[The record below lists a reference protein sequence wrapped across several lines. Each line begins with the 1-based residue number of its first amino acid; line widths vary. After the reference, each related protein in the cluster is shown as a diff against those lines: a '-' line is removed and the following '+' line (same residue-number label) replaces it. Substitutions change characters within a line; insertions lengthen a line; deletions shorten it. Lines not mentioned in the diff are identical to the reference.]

1 MRSYAIVCDC
11 MRLYAIVCDA
21 VIAASDGAAGKL
33 MLLWTGPTGSLNQF
47 DTLGKDP
54 LPAWIT
60 TQNH

>member
-1 MRSYAIVCDC
+1 M
-11 MRLYAIVCDA
+11 VCDA
-21 VIAASDGAAGKL
+21 ANAASDGAADKL

-54 LPAWIT
+54 LSSWIT